1 MLFAGIAAAVAASA
15 LFNVGVVLQ
24 ALDAREAPKSEG
36 LRLSLL
42 ARLLTR
48 KRWVVGFLMG
58 LAGWGVQ
65 ILALAWAP
73 FVIVQ
78 PVLAAGLLLLLF
90 LGPRM
95 LDERVGKSELAGVA
109 AITIG
114 IGLLAWGS
122 PDQIETIRGNVSAVS
137 VLAVLALVSLIPFA
151 LRGRRWDSAV
161 FVIVASSLGFC
172 AVNIATKL
180 LSDSLGAGA
189 WLMAGIWV
197 AVVISTGI
205 AALVSEM
212 TALQRRRATFVV
224 PLAFAIQT
232 FLPVMLE
239 PIYLVERWGTAA
251 FDGVPLIA
259 GLLLVLAGGIAVART
274 RAVSVLTA
282 GMTERAP
289 AA

>member
-42 ARLLTR
+42 ARLLRR

-122 PDQIETIRGNVSAVS
+122 PDQIETIRGNVS
-137 VLAVLALVSLIPFA
+137 
-151 LRGRRWDSAV
+151 
-161 FVIVASSLGFC
+161 
-172 AVNIATKL
+172 
-180 LSDSLGAGA
+180 
-189 WLMAGIWV
+189 
-197 AVVISTGI
+197 
-205 AALVSEM
+205 
-212 TALQRRRATFVV
+212 
-224 PLAFAIQT
+224 
-232 FLPVMLE
+232 
-239 PIYLVERWGTAA
+239 
-251 FDGVPLIA
+251 
-259 GLLLVLAGGIAVART
+259 
-274 RAVSVLTA
+274 
-282 GMTERAP
+282 
-289 AA
+289 

>member
-42 ARLLTR
+42 ARLLRR

-137 VLAVLALVSLIPFA
+137 VLAALALVSLIPFA
-151 LRGRRWDSAV
+151 LRGRRWDSAM

-259 GLLLVLAGGIAVART
+259 GLLLVLAGGVAVART